1 MREKMSAVKKR
12 RYLRLVWERIAL
24 KEKKT
29 KNAPHSIGKDCTMV
43 DRGIHCTSMH

>member
-24 KEKKT
+24 KEKKQ
-29 KNAPHSIGKDCTMV
+29 K
-43 DRGIHCTSMH
+43 MHLIRSVKIVPW